1 MYLHEDLHAAS
12 QPQNQVQSGLL
23 LDVVVRKSAAILKL
37 FASKDQALLSGGMQK
52 KKRFPGFS
60 GRASGDEKTPEIGN
74 GLRNCIFKALLFVP
88 PDTNA

>member
-37 FASKDQALLSGGMQK
+37 LASKDQALLSGGMQK
-52 KKRFPGFS
+52 KTVSRFFRS
-60 GRASGDEKTPEIGN
+60 RFRRRKDA
-74 GLRNCIFKALLFVP
+74 RNWEWAEELHFQGIYIRSS
-88 PDTNA
+88 